1 MANIMYSQS
10 PTQSKIKSM
19 AMNLFNTKIGL
30 ALGGGAAKGIAHIGV
45 LSALEE
51 TEVDISYISGTSVGA
66 IVAALYAF
74 NVDTKTIGS
83 LARRLTMSK
92 VTSFKLN
99 KTGFFS
105 TNSLRELMLE
115 YLGEV
120 NIEDAK
126 IPLAIV
132 ATDINSGEEVIFTSG
147 PVADAVC
154 ASAAVPGIYIPV
166 VIDGRTLVDGG
177 LVQNVPVRP
186 LRTMGAGVTIAS
198 NLSGVH
204 HYSEPSHVVDVMRN
218 AFEIAV
224 SQHTKAQLKGV
235 DLLISMDLSDFS
247 LRDNTERYDEL
258 FAIGYDSTVN
268 QLTKLSWYHKTN
280 ILLYLWRIVR
290 DLAPFKI
297 PAFVRR
303 LGRKHLM

>member
-1 MANIMYSQS
+1 
-10 PTQSKIKSM
+10 
-19 AMNLFNTKIGL
+19 MNLFNTKIGL

-51 TEVDISYISGTSVGA
+51 AQVKISYISGTSVGA

-74 NVDTKTIGS
+74 KVDTATMGS
-83 LARRLTMSK
+83 LARRLSMSK
-92 VTSFKLN
+92 VTTFKLN

-105 TNSLRELMLE
+105 TDSLRELMLE

-120 NIEDAK
+120 NIEDAE

-132 ATDINSGEEVIFTSG
+132 ATDINSGEEVILTRG

-177 LVQNVPVRP
+177 LVENVPVGP
-186 LRTMGAGVTIAS
+186 LRTMGAGVIIAS
-198 NLSGVH
+198 NLSAVN

-224 SQHTKAQLKGV
+224 SQHTKAQLKDV

-247 LRDNTERYDEL
+247 LRDNSERYDEL
-258 FAIGYDSTVN
+258 FAIGYDSTLS
-268 QLTKLSWYHKTN
+268 QLSKVSWYHKTN

-290 DLAPFKI
+290 ELAPFKI

-303 LGRKHLM
+303 LGPKGRK

>member
-1 MANIMYSQS
+1 
-10 PTQSKIKSM
+10 
-19 AMNLFNTKIGL
+19 MNLFNTKIGL

-51 TEVDISYISGTSVGA
+51 AQVKISYISGTSVGA

-74 NVDTKTIGS
+74 KVDTATMGS
-83 LARRLTMSK
+83 LARRLSMSK
-92 VTSFKLN
+92 VTTFKLN

-105 TNSLRELMLE
+105 TDSLRELMLE

-120 NIEDAK
+120 NIEDAE

-132 ATDINSGEEVIFTSG
+132 ATDINSGEEVILTRG

-177 LVQNVPVRP
+177 LVENVPVGP
-186 LRTMGAGVTIAS
+186 LRTMGAGVIIAS
-198 NLSGVH
+198 NLSAVN

-224 SQHTKAQLKGV
+224 SQHTKAQLKDV

-247 LRDNTERYDEL
+247 LRDNSERYDEL
-258 FAIGYDSTVN
+258 FAIGYDSTLS
-268 QLTKLSWYHKTN
+268 QLSKVSWYHKTN

-290 DLAPFKI
+290 ELAPFKI
-297 PAFVRR
+297 PALVRR
-303 LGRKHLM
+303 LGPKDPM

>member
-1 MANIMYSQS
+1 
-10 PTQSKIKSM
+10 
-19 AMNLFNTKIGL
+19 MNLFNTKIGL

-51 TEVDISYISGTSVGA
+51 AKVEISYISGTSVGA

-74 NVDTKTIGS
+74 KVDTATMGS
-83 LARRLTMSK
+83 LARRLSMSK
-92 VTSFKLN
+92 VTTFKLN

-105 TNSLRELMLE
+105 TDSLRELMLE

-120 NIEDAK
+120 NIEDAE

-132 ATDINSGEEVIFTSG
+132 ATDINSGEEVILTSG

-177 LVQNVPVRP
+177 LVENVPVGP
-186 LRTMGAGVTIAS
+186 LRTMGAGVIIAS
-198 NLSGVH
+198 NLSAVN

-224 SQHTKAQLKGV
+224 SRHTKAQLKDV

-247 LRDNTERYDEL
+247 LRDNSERYDEL
-258 FAIGYDSTVN
+258 FAIGYDSTLS
-268 QLTKLSWYHKTN
+268 QLSNVSWYHKTN

-290 DLAPFKI
+290 ELAPFKI
-297 PAFVRR
+297 PALVRR
-303 LGRKHLM
+303 LGPKDRM

>member
-1 MANIMYSQS
+1 MKA
-10 PTQSKIKSM
+10 M

-51 TEVDISYISGTSVGA
+51 AQVKISYISGTSVGA

-74 NVDTKTIGS
+74 KVDTATMGS
-83 LARRLTMSK
+83 LARRLSMSK
-92 VTSFKLN
+92 VTTFKLN

-105 TNSLRELMLE
+105 TDSLRELMLE

-120 NIEDAK
+120 NIEDAE

-132 ATDINSGEEVIFTSG
+132 ATDINSGEEVILTRG

-177 LVQNVPVRP
+177 LVENVPVGP
-186 LRTMGAGVTIAS
+186 LRTMGAGVIIAS
-198 NLSGVH
+198 NLSAVN

-224 SQHTKAQLKGV
+224 SQHTKAQLKDV

-247 LRDNTERYDEL
+247 LRDNSERYDEL
-258 FAIGYDSTVN
+258 FAIGYDSTLS
-268 QLTKLSWYHKTN
+268 QLSKMSWYHKTN

-290 DLAPFKI
+290 ELAPFKI

-303 LGRKHLM
+303 LGPKGRK

>member
-1 MANIMYSQS
+1 
-10 PTQSKIKSM
+10 
-19 AMNLFNTKIGL
+19 MNLFNTKIGL

-51 TEVDISYISGTSVGA
+51 AKVEISYISGTSVGA

-74 NVDTKTIGS
+74 KVDTATMGS
-83 LARRLTMSK
+83 LARRLSMSK
-92 VTSFKLN
+92 VTTFKLN

-105 TNSLRELMLE
+105 TDSLRELMLE

-120 NIEDAK
+120 NIEDAE

-132 ATDINSGEEVIFTSG
+132 ATDINSGEEVILTRG
-147 PVADAVC
+147 PVAEAVC

-177 LVQNVPVRP
+177 LVENVPVGP
-186 LRTMGAGVTIAS
+186 LRTMGAGVIIAS
-198 NLSGVH
+198 NLSAVN

-224 SQHTKAQLKGV
+224 SRHTKAQLKDV

-247 LRDNTERYDEL
+247 LRDNSERYDEL
-258 FAIGYDSTVN
+258 FAIGYDSTLS
-268 QLTKLSWYHKTN
+268 QLSNVSWYHKTN

-290 DLAPFKI
+290 ELAPFKI
-297 PAFVRR
+297 PALVRR
-303 LGRKHLM
+303 LGPKDRM

>member
-1 MANIMYSQS
+1 
-10 PTQSKIKSM
+10 
-19 AMNLFNTKIGL
+19 MNLFNTKIGL

-51 TEVDISYISGTSVGA
+51 AKVEISYISGTSVGA

-74 NVDTKTIGS
+74 KVDTATMGS
-83 LARRLTMSK
+83 LARRLSMSK
-92 VTSFKLN
+92 VTTFKLN

-105 TNSLRELMLE
+105 TDSLRELMLE

-120 NIEDAK
+120 NIEDAE

-132 ATDINSGEEVIFTSG
+132 ATDINSGEEVILTSG

-177 LVQNVPVRP
+177 LVENVPVGP
-186 LRTMGAGVTIAS
+186 LRTMGAGVIIAS
-198 NLSGVH
+198 NLSAVN
-204 HYSEPSHVVDVMRN
+204 HYSEPSHVVDIMRN
-218 AFEIAV
+218 AFEIVV
-224 SQHTKAQLKGV
+224 SQHTKAQLKDV
-235 DLLISMDLSDFS
+235 DLLVSMDLSDFS

-258 FAIGYDSTVN
+258 FAIGYDSTLS
-268 QLTKLSWYHKTN
+268 QLSKLSWYHKTN
-280 ILLYLWRIVR
+280 VLLYLWRIVLE
-290 DLAPFKI
+290 LAPFKI

-303 LGRKHLM
+303 LGPKDPL

>member
-1 MANIMYSQS
+1 
-10 PTQSKIKSM
+10 
-19 AMNLFNTKIGL
+19 MNLFNTKIGL

-51 TEVDISYISGTSVGA
+51 AQVKISYISGTSVGA

-74 NVDTKTIGS
+74 KVDTATMGS
-83 LARRLTMSK
+83 LARRLSMSK
-92 VTSFKLN
+92 VTTFKLN

-105 TNSLRELMLE
+105 TDSLRELMLE

-120 NIEDAK
+120 NIEDAE

-132 ATDINSGEEVIFTSG
+132 ATDINSGEEVILTRG

-177 LVQNVPVRP
+177 LVENVPVGP
-186 LRTMGAGVTIAS
+186 LRTMGAGVIIAS
-198 NLSGVH
+198 NLSAVN

-224 SQHTKAQLKGV
+224 SQHTKAQLKDV

-247 LRDNTERYDEL
+247 LRDNSERYDEL
-258 FAIGYDSTVN
+258 FAIGYDSTLS
-268 QLTKLSWYHKTN
+268 QLSKMSWYHKTN

-290 DLAPFKI
+290 ELAPFKI

-303 LGRKHLM
+303 LGPKGRK

>member
-1 MANIMYSQS
+1 
-10 PTQSKIKSM
+10 
-19 AMNLFNTKIGL
+19 MNLFNTKIGL

-51 TEVDISYISGTSVGA
+51 AKVEISYISGTSVGA

-74 NVDTKTIGS
+74 KVDTATMGS

-92 VTSFKLN
+92 VTTFKLN

-105 TNSLRELMLE
+105 TDSLRELMLE

-120 NIEDAK
+120 NIEDAE

-132 ATDINSGEEVIFTSG
+132 ATDINSGEEVILTSG

-177 LVQNVPVRP
+177 LVENVPVGP
-186 LRTMGAGVTIAS
+186 LRTMGAGVIIAS
-198 NLSGVH
+198 NLSAVN
-204 HYSEPSHVVDVMRN
+204 HYSEPSHVVDIMRN
-218 AFEIAV
+218 AFEIVV
-224 SQHTKAQLKGV
+224 SQHTKAQLKDV
-235 DLLISMDLSDFS
+235 DLLVSMDLSDFS

-258 FAIGYDSTVN
+258 FAIGYDSTLS
-268 QLTKLSWYHKTN
+268 QLSKLSWYHKTN
-280 ILLYLWRIVR
+280 VLLYLWRIVLE
-290 DLAPFKI
+290 LAPFKI

-303 LGRKHLM
+303 LGPKDPL

>member
-1 MANIMYSQS
+1 M
-10 PTQSKIKSM
+10 T
-19 AMNLFNTKIGL
+19 MNLFNTKIGL
-30 ALGGGAAKGIAHIGV
+30 ALGGGAAKGIAHVGV
-45 LSALEE
+45 LGALEE
-51 TEVDISYISGTSVGA
+51 AEVEISYISGTSVGA

-74 NVDTKTIGS
+74 DVDSNTIGS
-83 LARRLTMSK
+83 IARRLTMSK
-92 VTSFKLN
+92 VTRFQLN

-105 TNSLRELMLE
+105 TDSLRELMLE
-115 YLGEV
+115 HLGEV
-120 NIEDAK
+120 NIENAK

-132 ATDINSGEEVIFTSG
+132 ATDINSGEEVVFTDG
-147 PVADAVC
+147 PVAEAVC

-166 VIDGRTLVDGG
+166 AIGGRTLVDGG

-186 LRTMGAGVTIAS
+186 LRAMGAGVTIAS

-204 HYSEPSHVVDVMRN
+204 QYSEPSHVIDVMRN

-224 SQHTKAQLKGV
+224 SQHTKAQLEDV

-258 FAIGYDSTVN
+258 FAIGYDSTVS

-280 ILLYLWRIVR
+280 VLLYLWRIMR

-297 PAFVRR
+297 PALIRR
-303 LGRKHLM
+303 LGQKDVM

>member
-1 MANIMYSQS
+1 
-10 PTQSKIKSM
+10 
-19 AMNLFNTKIGL
+19 MNLFNTKIGL

-51 TEVDISYISGTSVGA
+51 AKVEISYISGTSVGA

-74 NVDTKTIGS
+74 KVDTATMGS

-92 VTSFKLN
+92 VTTFKLN

-105 TNSLRELMLE
+105 TDSLRELMLE

-120 NIEDAK
+120 NIEDAE

-132 ATDINSGEEVIFTSG
+132 ATDINSGEEVILTSG

-177 LVQNVPVRP
+177 LVENVPVGP
-186 LRTMGAGVTIAS
+186 LRTMGAGVIIAS
-198 NLSGVH
+198 NLSAVN

-224 SQHTKAQLKGV
+224 SRHTKAQLKDV

-247 LRDNTERYDEL
+247 LRDNSERYDEL
-258 FAIGYDSTVN
+258 FAIGYDSTLS
-268 QLTKLSWYHKTN
+268 QLSNVSWYHKTN

-290 DLAPFKI
+290 ELAPFKI
-297 PAFVRR
+297 PALVRR
-303 LGRKHLM
+303 LGPKDRM